1 MSTKATAK
9 PVAKKATTKSS
20 DKKTVAKPKAV
31 AKPSAKSVIQAAK
44 PSKTVSAF
52 GLNPTDELHDL
63 RMSEK
68 VQPLY
73 EHVKRFIKETVE
85 PMSVKYFALDAKR
98 DGKNRW
104 NYAPGQLDLL
114 NAAKNK
120 AKKEGLWNFFL
131 PDADTGE
138 GLSNLDYA
146 YIAAELGK
154 NPLASET
161 MNCSAPDTG
170 NMEVIERVGTPAQ
183 KEKWLKPLLNGE
195 IRSAY
200 AMTEVHHASSD
211 AKNVATTAV
220 LKGNQWVIN
229 GEKHYISGAGSPRCK
244 ILITM
249 VRTSPDAAPHKQQ
262 SMILVPK
269 DTPGVKIVG
278 AMHVFGEDH
287 SPHGHMHIIFDNVKV
302 PKENMLL
309 GEGRGFEI
317 SQLRLGPGR
326 IHHCMRSIGQAEKAL
341 DLLVERGISREAF
354 GKKLVWLGGNI
365 EIISRARI
373 EIESMRLMVLKAA
386 KAMDVLGN
394 REARIW
400 VHMVKALVPER
411 VCVIIDQAI
420 QMHGALG
427 VSQKTPL
434 AKMYAT
440 QRTLRLADGPDEVHH
455 LVVGRNEVRMHE
467 GGNED
472 VSMPVVFRS

>member
-1 MSTKATAK
+1 MS
-9 PVAKKATTKSS
+9 KSP
-20 DKKTVAKPKAV
+20 KTSTRPG
-31 AKPSAKSVIQAAK
+31 
-44 PSKTVSAF
+44 SAF
-52 GLNPTDELHDL
+52 NLSPTDELNDL

-68 VQPLY
+68 AMPLY
-73 EHVKRFIKETVE
+73 EHVKRFIKDTVD
-85 PMSVKYFALDAKR
+85 PMSEKYEALGEGRVGAD
-98 DGKNRW
+98 RW
-104 NYAPGQLDLL
+104 TYAPGQLDLL
-114 NAAKNK
+114 QGAKDQ

-131 PDADTGE
+131 PDAETGE

-154 NPLASET
+154 NPLASEC

-170 NMEVIERVGTPAQ
+170 NMEVLERVGTAAQ
-183 KEKWLKPLLNGE
+183 KEQWLKPLLNGE

-211 AKNVATTAV
+211 AKNIATTAV
-220 LKGNQWVIN
+220 LDGDHWVIN

-249 VRTSPDAAPHKQQ
+249 VRTSPNAPPHKQQ

-269 DTPGVKIVG
+269 DTPGVKIMG

-287 SPHGHMHIIFDNVKV
+287 APHGHMHIVFDNVRV
-302 PKENMLL
+302 PKDNMLL

-317 SQLRLGPGR
+317 SQVRLGPGR

-341 DLLVERGISREAF
+341 DLMVARGISREAF
-354 GKKLVWLGGNI
+354 GKPLAWLGGNV

-373 EIESMRLMVLKAA
+373 EIEAMRLMVLKAA

-400 VHMVKALVPER
+400 VHMVKAMVPEQ
-411 VCVIIDQAI
+411 VCKIIDQAI

-434 AKMYAT
+434 ARMYAG

-455 LVVGRNEVRMHE
+455 LVVGRNEIRMME
-467 GGNED
+467 GSDED
-472 VSMPVVFRS
+472 ASMPVVFRS